1 MKTRTILIISAL
13 VALTGCGNAAHWGSS
28 SSSQRFEDG
37 IYRKVETVNRETRD
51 SIRFETDALASK
63 TRETQ
68 LYLKKGQSDTIFV
81 PENKA
86 AHIVLQDNYNALTIP
101 TETITLSPWYY
112 STTWAYGMYRP
123 WFGIPGIG
131 DPGIGTPGTP
141 GTPGTG
147 LPGIGIPGT
156 RPGTPPGTAPS
167 ITAGIPRTTLVGMA
181 AGMAAGMADMAAGTS
196 PTDRAT
202 APWDT
207 AVQQPPGVAHR

>member
-123 WFGIPGIG
+123 WYYSDWYTWRSW
-131 DPGIGTPGTP
+131 DPWFWSSWSWNPWYWDSWYWGSWHWNSWHTWDPWYWSSWYWDP
-141 GTPGTG
+141 WY
-147 LPGIGIPGT
+147 
-156 RPGTPPGTAPS
+156 
-167 ITAGIPRTTLVGMA
+167 
-181 AGMAAGMADMAAGTS
+181 S
-196 PTDRAT
+196 PWHS
-202 APWDT
+202 PWHSSFYYGWHY
-207 AVQQPPGVAHR
+207 PYYSG